1 VPKPFYLTTPI
12 YYVNDRPHI
21 GHVYTTVLADAI
33 ARFHRQMGETVYFLT
48 GTDEHGQKVEKAA
61 TARGIAPKAL
71 AGEVVANYTD
81 LWKRMDMTHFR
92 FIRTTDEDHRK
103 VVQERF
109 KQLLET
115 GDIYKATY
123 KGLYSVSDE
132 AFVTETQA
140 KELQA
145 QGLAHQLIEL
155 EEETY
160 FFRLSKYE
168 KPLLEWYAAHPGFVQ
183 PDFRFNEVKRFV
195 EGGLQ
200 DLSISRTTI
209 NWGIQVPGDEKHVVY
224 VWFDALLNY
233 LTGAPDG
240 TWPPDLQIVGK
251 DILRFHAVY
260 WPAFLMAMG
269 LELPKTILAHGWWLM
284 GNDKMSKS
292 KGNVVRPDTL
302 LKFGNDA
309 LRFYFLRDMRVGYD
323 RDFSYDGFVDRLN
336 ADLANGLGNLS
347 SRTLS
352 MIQKYR
358 GGRVPQP
365 VAPLAEPLRPVLASE
380 GPNDKAASH
389 KSYIELCRYYM
400 ATNGN
405 FNDALSVWFSL
416 LGSLDSLIVKEQP
429 WVLAKNELADEEAG
443 KRLDALLEHLWRS
456 LRATAVLL
464 SPVMPDLAQSLWA
477 QLGLSGMVAN
487 ERIDQLKW
495 DDGEVPDKI
504 GEISPLFARIDKE
517 KEMSELESA
526 NAAPAPAAPSL
537 DVPEIR
543 EMVDAD
549 TFFKVDLRVGRI
561 LEAERVPKSDKLIK
575 MKVDIGLEQRTIVGG
590 IGKAYEPA
598 DLLQRSVVVVANLAP
613 RKLMGIESHGM
624 LLAASDSGSKPYL
637 IAPPADALPGFIVK

>member
-1 VPKPFYLTTPI
+1 MPKPFYLTTPI

-33 ARFHRQMGETVYFLT
+33 ARFHRQMGETTYFLT

-61 TARGIAPKAL
+61 AARGIAPKAL
-71 AGEVVANYTD
+71 ADEVVANYRD

-109 KQLLET
+109 QQLLKT
-115 GDIYKATY
+115 GDIYKSIY

-132 AFVTETQA
+132 AFVTEMQA

-145 QGLAHQLIEL
+145 QGLAHQLVEL

-160 FFRLSKYE
+160 NFRLSKYE
-168 KPLLEWYAAHPGFVQ
+168 KPLLEWYEQHPDFVQ

-200 DLSISRTTI
+200 DLSISRTSI
-209 NWGIQVPGDEKHVVY
+209 AWGISVPGDEAHVVY

-240 TWPPDLQIVGK
+240 VWPPDLQIVGK

-284 GNDKMSKS
+284 GNNKMSKS

-309 LRFYFLRDMRVGYD
+309 LRYYFLRDMQVGQD
-323 RDFSYDGFVDRLN
+323 RDFSFEGFIDRLN
-336 ADLANGLGNLS
+336 ADLANGLGNLA

-352 MIQKYR
+352 MIDKYR
-358 GGRVPQP
+358 NG
-365 VAPLAEPLRPVLASE
+365 VAPAVNPADLDAADQQVWDQGNQVLIDYRAALAENNVHEALDRLWSYLRRLDGYIVE
-380 GPNDKAASH
+380 AA
-389 KSYIELCRYYM
+389 
-400 ATNGN
+400 
-405 FNDALSVWFSL
+405 
-416 LGSLDSLIVKEQP
+416 P
-429 WVLAKNELADEEAG
+429 WKLAKFDQDPVQRKKLDVVLGQLFEA
-443 KRLDALLEHLWRS
+443 
-456 LRATAVLL
+456 LRITSVLIA
-464 SPVMPDLAQSLWA
+464 PVMPETAQGLWNSLGFETAVDGESITDLAWDPMGQ
-477 QLGLSGMVAN
+477 N
-487 ERIDQLKW
+487 RI
-495 DDGEVPDKI
+495 GRI
-504 GEISPLFARIDKE
+504 HPLFQRIDKE

-526 NAAPAPAAPSL
+526 NAAPVPAAPSL
-537 DVPEIR
+537 DIPEIR
-543 EMVDAD
+543 ETVDAD

-575 MKVDIGLEQRTIVGG
+575 MKVDIGLEQRTVVGG
-590 IGKAYEPA
+590 IGKVYEPA
-598 DLLQRSVVVVANLAP
+598 DLLNRLVVVVANLAP

-624 LLAASDSGSKPYL
+624 LLAASDNASKPYL
-637 IAPPADALPGFIVK
+637 VAPPDDAQPGFLVK

>member
-1 VPKPFYLTTPI
+1 MPKPFYLTTPI

-61 TARGIAPKAL
+61 TARSIAPKAL
-71 AGEVVANYTD
+71 ADEVVANYTD
-81 LWKRMDMTHFR
+81 LWKRMEMTHFR
-92 FIRTTDEDHRK
+92 FIRTTDADHRK
-103 VVQERF
+103 VVQKHF
-109 KQLLET
+109 KRLLET

-168 KPLLEWYAAHPGFVQ
+168 KPLLEWYEKHTEFVQ

-209 NWGIQVPGDEKHVVY
+209 NWGIPVPGDEKHVVY

-233 LTGAPDG
+233 LTGAPQG
-240 TWPPDLQIVGK
+240 AWPPDLQIVGK

-309 LRFYFLRDMRVGYD
+309 LRYYFLRDMQVGHD
-323 RDFSYDGFVDRLN
+323 RDFSFEGFIDRLN
-336 ADLANGLGNLS
+336 ADLANGLGNLA
-347 SRTLS
+347 SRSIS
-352 MIQKYR
+352 MIQRYR
-358 GGRVPQP
+358 DGVVPVP
-365 VAPLAEPLRPVLASE
+365 EVFDAEDSLVAEQQKRLVADFIARAGADDFHGALEGLWAHLRFLDGYIVKAEPWKLAKDEANKAKLDTVLVQLYRALR
-380 GPNDKAASH
+380 AA
-389 KSYIELCRYYM
+389 
-400 ATNGN
+400 A
-405 FNDALSVWFSL
+405 AL
-416 LGSLDSLIVKEQP
+416 LG
-429 WVLAKNELADEEAG
+429 
-443 KRLDALLEHLWRS
+443 
-456 LRATAVLL
+456 
-464 SPVMPDLAQSLWA
+464 PVMPEMAQSLWES
-477 QLGLSGMVAN
+477 LGCPGKAV
-487 ERIDQLKW
+487 DQNLAAFTLDAPATAPIAEPK
-495 DDGEVPDKI
+495 
-504 GEISPLFARIDKE
+504 PLFQRIDKE

-526 NAAPAPAAPSL
+526 NPAPAPASPSL
-537 DVPEIR
+537 DVPEIC
-543 EMVDAD
+543 ETVDAD
-549 TFFKVDLRVGRI
+549 TFFKVDLRVGKI

-598 DLLQRSVVVVANLAP
+598 ELLQRLVVVVANLAP

-624 LLAASDSGSKPYL
+624 LLAASDAGSKPFL

>member
-1 VPKPFYLTTPI
+1 MPKPFYLTTPI

-33 ARFHRQMGETVYFLT
+33 ARFHRQMGETTCFLT

-61 TARGIAPKAL
+61 AARGIAPKAL
-71 AGEVVANYTD
+71 ADEVVANYTE

-103 VVQERF
+103 VVQARF

-132 AFVTETQA
+132 AFVTEIQA

-145 QGLAHQLIEL
+145 QGLAHQLVEL

-160 FFRLSKYE
+160 NFRLSKYE

-200 DLSISRTTI
+200 DLSISRTSI
-209 NWGIQVPGDEKHVVY
+209 NWGIPVPGDEQHVVY

-233 LTGAPDG
+233 LTGAPEG
-240 TWPPDLQIVGK
+240 VWPPDLQIVGK

-309 LRFYFLRDMRVGYD
+309 LRFYFLRDMQVGQD
-323 RDFSYDGFVDRLN
+323 RDFSFEGFIDRLN
-336 ADLANGLGNLS
+336 ADLANGLGNLA
-347 SRTLS
+347 SRS
-352 MIQKYR
+352 IAMIQRYR
-358 GGRVPQP
+358 GGSVPSPRVLDESDAR
-365 VAPLAEPLRPVLASE
+365 VDTLGRSL
-380 GPNDKAASH
+380 AASFAQQVMSH
-389 KSYIELCRYYM
+389 R
-400 ATNGN
+400 
-405 FNDALSVWFSL
+405 FNDALDGLWAFMR
-416 LGSLDSLIVKEQP
+416 GLDSYI
-429 WVLAKNELADEEAG
+429 VLAEPWKLAKDPVNDP
-443 KRLDALLEHLWRS
+443 KLDAVLANLWRA
-456 LRATAVLL
+456 LRTAAPCLA
-464 SPVMPDLAQSLWA
+464 PVMPAMAQQLWEG
-477 QLGLSGMVAN
+477 LGLPGLVTNQCLN
-487 ERIDQLKW
+487 ELVWDAPAPGPVGELK
-495 DDGEVPDKI
+495 
-504 GEISPLFARIDKE
+504 PLFQRIDKE

-526 NAAPAPAAPSL
+526 NPVPAPSALNL
-537 DVPEIR
+537 DVPPIR

-598 DLLQRSVVVVANLAP
+598 DLLRRLVVVVANLAP

-637 IAPPADALPGFIVK
+637 IAPSGDAQPGFIVK

>member
-1 VPKPFYLTTPI
+1 MPKPFYLTTPI

-71 AGEVVANYTD
+71 ADEVVANYTD

-92 FIRTTDEDHRK
+92 FIRTTDADHRK

-168 KPLLEWYAAHPGFVQ
+168 KPLLAWYAAHPEFVQ
-183 PDFRFNEVKRFV
+183 PDFRFNEVRRFV

-209 NWGIQVPGDEKHVVY
+209 NWGIPVPGDEKHVVY

-240 TWPPDLQIVGK
+240 AWPPDLQIVGK

-269 LELPKTILAHGWWLM
+269 LDLPKTILAHGWWLM

-302 LKFGNDA
+302 MKFGNDA
-309 LRFYFLRDMRVGYD
+309 LRFYFLRDMQVGHD
-323 RDFSYDGFVDRLN
+323 RDFSFEGFIDRLN
-336 ADLANGLGNLS
+336 ADLANGLGNLA
-347 SRTLS
+347 SRSIS
-352 MIQKYR
+352 MIQRYR
-358 GGRVPQP
+358 GSVVPAP
-365 VAPLAEPLRPVLASE
+365 EVFDADDAVVA
-380 GPNDKAASH
+380 
-389 KSYIELCRYYM
+389 
-400 ATNGN
+400 
-405 FNDALSVWFSL
+405 
-416 LGSLDSLIVKEQP
+416 EQQ
-429 WVLAKNELADEEAG
+429 
-443 KRLDALLEHLWRS
+443 KRLVADFIARAGVDDFHGALG
-456 LRATAVLL
+456 V
-464 SPVMPDLAQSLWA
+464 LWA
-477 QLGLSGMVAN
+477 QLRFLDGYIVKAEPWKLAKDQANKAKLDTVLAQLYRALRAAAALLGPVTPEMAQILWESLGCAGKVA
-487 ERIDQLKW
+487 DQNLAAFAMDAPVVAPVAEPK
-495 DDGEVPDKI
+495 
-504 GEISPLFARIDKE
+504 PLFQRIDKE

-598 DLLQRSVVVVANLAP
+598 ELLQRLVVVVANLAP

>member
-1 VPKPFYLTTPI
+1 MPKPFYLTTPI

-21 GHVYTTVLADAI
+21 GHVYTTVLADAF
-33 ARFHRQMGETVYFLT
+33 ARSHRQMGEPVRFLT

-61 TARGIAPKAL
+61 SARGIAPKAL
-71 AGEVVANYTD
+71 ADEVVANYTD
-81 LWKRMDMTHFR
+81 LWARMGMTHDR
-92 FIRTTDEDHRK
+92 FIRTTDADHRET
-103 VVQERF
+103 VQGWF
-109 KQLLET
+109 KKLLDS

-168 KPLLEWYAAHPGFVQ
+168 KPLLDYYAAHPDFVQ

-209 NWGIQVPGDEKHVVY
+209 QWGIPVPGDDGGLGGAKHVVY

-233 LTGAPDG
+233 LTGAGDA
-240 TWPPDLQIVGK
+240 WPADLQIVGK

-260 WPAFLMAMG
+260 WPAFLMAM
-269 LELPKTILAHGWWLM
+269 ELPLPKAILAHGWWLM

-292 KGNVVRPDTL
+292 KGNIVRPDTL
-302 LKFGNDA
+302 LKYGNDA
-309 LRFYFLRDMRVGYD
+309 LRFYFLRDMQVGQD
-323 RDFSYDGFVDRLN
+323 RDFSFEGFIDRLN
-336 ADLANGLGNLS
+336 ADLANGLGNLA
-347 SRTLS
+347 SRS
-352 MIQKYR
+352 ICMIQRYR
-358 GGRVPQP
+358 GGSVPTVSGVDEADAAVDTQGKALLP
-365 VAPLAEPLRPVLASE
+365 AFMAHAQRHDFNTALDGLWAFTRGLDSYIVQAEPWKLAKDEANAAKLDAVLVNLYRALRASAACLAS
-380 GPNDKAASH
+380 
-389 KSYIELCRYYM
+389 
-400 ATNGN
+400 
-405 FNDALSVWFSL
+405 
-416 LGSLDSLIVKEQP
+416 
-429 WVLAKNELADEEAG
+429 
-443 KRLDALLEHLWRS
+443 
-456 LRATAVLL
+456 
-464 SPVMPDLAQSLWA
+464 VMPDMAQQLWES
-477 QLGLSGMVAN
+477 LGLPGKAADQRLDQMV
-487 ERIDQLKW
+487 W
-495 DDGEVPDKI
+495 DAPAPGPVNDPK
-504 GEISPLFARIDKE
+504 PLFARIDKE
-517 KEMSELESA
+517 KDMSELEA
-526 NAAPAPAAPSL
+526 TNAPAPSL

-543 EMVDAD
+543 ETVDAD
-549 TFFKVDLRVGRI
+549 TFFKVDLRVGKI

-598 DLLQRSVVVVANLAP
+598 DLLERSVVVVANLAP

-624 LLAASDSGSKPYL
+624 LLAASDAGSKPYL
-637 IAPPADALPGFIVK
+637 IAPPADAKPGFIVK